1 MILIRIIV
9 FGLLIYLGIKTISW
23 VLRLVGP
30 ARPDRQGD
38 VAGPRLEAND
48 MVRDPVCGVYIS
60 ALDALTLRKR
70 GGTLYFCSEECR
82 RRYTESH

>member
-1 MILIRIIV
+1 MILVRIIV
-9 FGLLIYLGIKTISW
+9 FGLLIYVGIKTLSW
-23 VLRLVGP
+23 VLRLVSS
-30 ARPDRQGD
+30 ARADRQGD
-38 VAGPRLEAND
+38 VAEPQLAAND

-60 ALDALTLRKR
+60 ARDALNLPKR